1 MIRST
6 INGQIIKGELVTKI
20 DADKIMIRFI
30 KVGELNF
37 IPSEGEKITYG
48 LNVNGVTLTI
58 YEDIKISICVSRPF
72 EVLPTRERN
81 EYVNVCDQLL
91 IEEEDGPDTIVFK
104 GTMIDMFIHNP
115 DGIEG
120 ITYNPAY
127 NEDYIHLWKD
137 PNNAIVDEYHQHS
150 TIRERINEPVNA
162 FTKVSIPSDYDT
174 IISMSPEDRVKE
186 KSNDIIYDKI
196 CGILIAFAYKFKL
209 RDEHIDLLT
218 IKDANKEIRSLID
231 FCNN

>member
-20 DADKIMIRFI
+20 DSDKIMIRFI

-37 IPSEGEKITYG
+37 IPKEGEKITYG

-72 EVLPTRERN
+72 EGLPTRERN
-81 EYVNVCDQLL
+81 EYVNVCEQLL

-120 ITYNPAY
+120 ITYNPEY
-127 NEDYIHLWKD
+127 NQPDTKHLLKAEVNKEYSNINPNHEYHEDHIHLWKD
-137 PNNAIVDEYHQHS
+137 PNNAIVHEFHQHNTS
-150 TIRERINEPVNA
+150 ESFECYEIHTVQARM
-162 FTKVSIPSDYDT
+162 FGCTKQC
-174 IISMSPEDRVKE
+174 KE
-186 KSNDIIYDKI
+186 CKAQQYSN
-196 CGILIAFAYKFKL
+196 
-209 RDEHIDLLT
+209 
-218 IKDANKEIRSLID
+218 
-231 FCNN
+231 

>member
-20 DADKIMIRFI
+20 DSDKIMIRFI

-37 IPSEGEKITYG
+37 IPKEGEKITYG

-72 EVLPTRERN
+72 EGLPTRERN
-81 EYVNVCDQLL
+81 EYVNICEQLL
-91 IEEEDGPDTIVFK
+91 IKEEDGRDTIVFK

-120 ITYNPAY
+120 ITYNPEY
-127 NEDYIHLWKD
+127 NKDYIHLYKD
-137 PNNAIVDEYHQHS
+137 PNNSIVEHS
-150 TIRERINEPVNA
+150 TLRERIKDPVNS
-162 FTKVSIPSDYDT
+162 FTKVSIPSDYDN
-174 IISMSPEDRVKE
+174 IISMAPEDRVRQ

-196 CGILIAFAYKFKL
+196 CGILVAFAHKFKL

-231 FCNN
+231 FCNK